1 MYAEGNYMI
10 IKLVAGFILG
20 AIALGL
26 IVMVVAFIMLGGQCT
41 V

>member
-1 MYAEGNYMI
+1 MI